1 MGIFNLLII
10 VMTWLS
16 FELSVWMR
24 KNIDNMV
31 KVWNTWNVSVFNPRL
46 SERNVIE
53 IVTKLVE
60 LKLIEVIHTLDGK
73 EYLTHQELAKEI
85 QDELFVHG
93 GRLWIL
99 YAVQGQ

>member
-1 MGIFNLLII
+1 M
-10 VMTWLS
+10 
-16 FELSVWMR
+16 
-24 KNIDNMV
+24 
-31 KVWNTWNVSVFNPRL
+31 
-46 SERNVIE
+46 IE

-93 GRLWIL
+93 GRFL
-99 YAVQGQ
+99 